1 MGKTCAYKMLCF
13 LRHPT
18 AQGRYRYANCIL
30 LTRVGT
36 HSVIVLPSV
45 VEPEPPFLAGAGTVK
60 KVVAP
65 AAAAA
70 SALTSILNN
79 HIICKLICPF
89 TLGAVKGLE
98 QSKALGPFWG

>member
-1 MGKTCAYKMLCF
+1 MFLLPYIGTLGTKENGKNLRIQNVVFFETPYCA
-13 LRHPT
+13 
-18 AQGRYRYANCIL
+18 RYRYANCIL

-79 HIICKLICPF
+79 HIIN
-89 TLGAVKGLE
+89 
-98 QSKALGPFWG
+98 